1 MATPERLLV
10 SALLLHKCKDIL
22 IKKGMTSDNISRYE
36 DEMAYL
42 TQPGVLPSEK
52 TFLAKFP
59 RFKIVK
65 VPRSDVEFL
74 IKECL
79 NNKVREDFVK
89 IMRSITDEV
98 RGSKDIPKVAQKME
112 RELRKI
118 NSQLSGTV
126 DIDVMDDL
134 KGFFDRYKEKR
145 KKARTGETIG
155 ISYGFPGV
163 DLITGGMHAT
173 ELISIIARLGVGKT
187 WILCKLCAAALVSK
201 RDAAFFSLEMNVDSI
216 ASRIFSILCYDL
228 RKGDKN
234 LSSIL
239 FNDQLNLGRM
249 TTKKVERLIGDLS
262 KIIDNKL
269 WVPEIRGKFSIED
282 AGRKIEALQPGIAF
296 FDYFGLAVTDGG
308 KVDNWMNASAA
319 SNTAKGIARTYGIPF
334 VMAAQLNRTGAT
346 SPRMEHI
353 GLTDS
358 IGQDSDKAYILTENS
373 RKTRI
378 TFDCQKFRGGR
389 DSWKLEIRW
398 DVNKGRIEEDHMKD
412 NNANEEEDD

>member
-10 SALLLHKCKDIL
+10 SALLLYKCKDIL
-22 IKKGMTSDNISRYE
+22 IREGMTSDNISRYK
-36 DEMAYL
+36 DEMSYL
-42 TQPGVLPSEK
+42 TQPGVLPSEN

-59 RFKIVK
+59 KFKIVK

-89 IMRSITDEV
+89 IMRSTTNEV
-98 RGSKDIPKVAQKME
+98 RDAKDIPKVAQNME

-126 DIDVMDDL
+126 DIDVMDDIA
-134 KGFFDRYKEKR
+134 GFLARYKEKR
-145 KKARTGETIG
+145 KKARKGKTIG

-163 DLITGGMHAT
+163 DNITGGMNPS
-173 ELISIIARLGVGKT
+173 ELISVIARLGVGKT
-187 WILCKLCAAALVSK
+187 WILCKLCASALVSK
-201 RDAAFFSLEMNVDSI
+201 QDSVVFSLEMNVDSI

-228 RKGDKN
+228 RQGDKK
-234 LSSIL
+234 LSTIL

-249 TTKKVERLIGDLS
+249 TTKKVNRLIGDIS

-269 WVPEIRGKFSIED
+269 WVPEIKGKFSIED
-282 AGRKIEALQPGIAF
+282 AGRKIESLQPSIAF
-296 FDYFGLAVTDGG
+296 FDYFGLAVAEGG
-308 KVDNWMNASAA
+308 KVDNWMQASAA

-346 SPRMEHI
+346 TPRMEHI
-353 GLTDS
+353 ALTDS

-378 TFDCQKFRGGR
+378 TMDCQKFRGGR
-389 DSWKLEIRW
+389 DSWKAEIRW
-398 DVNKGRIEEDHMKD
+398 DVNKGRIEEDHIKD
-412 NNANEEEDD
+412 DNANDEEDD